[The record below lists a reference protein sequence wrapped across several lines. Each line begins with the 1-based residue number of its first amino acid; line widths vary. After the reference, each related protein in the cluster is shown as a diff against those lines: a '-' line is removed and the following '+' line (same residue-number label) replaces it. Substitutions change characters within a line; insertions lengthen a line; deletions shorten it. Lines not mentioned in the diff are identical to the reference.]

1 LPTLPGKVLPRAIP
15 AGNTFQGR
23 WRVELETLIHAVPWG
38 DLAVASGRASHVP
51 EALLNLLSPDAETRN
66 RAYWQLDNE
75 VVLQSDL
82 YEAAYFVV
90 PILIMILEGKPEF
103 GGDRIYD
110 LLYEIANGW
119 APATTVC
126 RSRDGTV
133 IPLKEACVQ
142 ELRRGIRVFSA
153 DMTDPDPSLSAKAG
167 ELVGLLEESGPH

>member
-1 LPTLPGKVLPRAIP
+1 
-15 AGNTFQGR
+15 
-23 WRVELETLIHAVPWG
+23 VELEKLFHAVPWG

-66 RAYWQLDNE
+66 RAYWQLDNG

-82 YEAAYFVV
+82 YEAACFVV
-90 PILIMILEGKPEF
+90 PILIIMLEGKPEF

-110 LLYEIANGW
+110 RLYEIANGW

-153 DMTDPDPSLSAKAG
+153 DMAGPDPLLSAKAG